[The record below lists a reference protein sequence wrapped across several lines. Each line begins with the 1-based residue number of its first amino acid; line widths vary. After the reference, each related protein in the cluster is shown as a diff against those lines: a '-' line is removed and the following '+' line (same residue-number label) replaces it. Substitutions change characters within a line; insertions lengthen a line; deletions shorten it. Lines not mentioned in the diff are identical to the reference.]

1 MKIWQLNCFLL
12 IVSFLDEAPEFP
24 IGSEHCANRHGRCH
38 ERNKKGET
46 LFVNHLCHLTF
57 RELFA
62 LQNGYVLN
70 VILRTP
76 FLKQVL
82 NGFHDFVALYCK
94 NLSLRVA
101 TIVLISYI

>member
-1 MKIWQLNCFLL
+1 MKPLNFP
-12 IVSFLDEAPEFP
+12 LDLSTVPTDMADVMKE
-24 IGSEHCANRHGRCH
+24 I
-38 ERNKKGET
+38 KKVKT

-62 LQNGYVLN
+62 LQNGYVLY

-94 NLSLRVA
+94 NLSLRAA